1 MWVLAFFSVHICAY
15 IYIFIRNFASQVDYR
30 AEMKDLK
37 KNYYDP
43 LTNQRLG
50 SPRNPSVTINI
61 AQNKHSLLHLR
72 QYVTDF
78 WTNLIGRRRS
88 WGSRDWEG
96 LSLIPT
102 FVHSA
107 YKFLLCLRKP
117 MMLEA
122 KNSKRRLLSSGPAQP
137 PWRNVCHLF
146 IHNFLGIWWII
157 WRYLWH
163 ELMIRHGNAKIAET
177 FVGIT
182 RALCRE

>member
-107 YKFLLCLRKP
+107 YKFLLYLRRL

-122 KNSKRRLLSSGPAQP
+122 KNSKRRLFYHPGQCTGSHHDQMYVTFS
-137 PWRNVCHLF
+137 F
-146 IHNFLGIWWII
+146 IISLVSDESFWGR
-157 WRYLWH
+157 RYLWN
-163 ELMIRHGNAKIAET
+163 ELMIGHGNANIAET
-177 FVGIT
+177 F
-182 RALCRE
+182 